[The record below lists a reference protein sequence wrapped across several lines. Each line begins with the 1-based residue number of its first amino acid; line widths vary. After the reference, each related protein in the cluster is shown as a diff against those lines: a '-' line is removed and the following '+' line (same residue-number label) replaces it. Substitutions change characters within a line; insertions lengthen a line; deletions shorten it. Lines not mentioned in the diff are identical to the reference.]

1 MYIVDNKSNLA
12 LNFRS
17 DLFFAQRNK
26 YGKDY
31 GKMAEI
37 KQYLSSNK
45 EIENLYLRFFFTNE
59 LSI

>member
-1 MYIVDNKSNLA
+1 MKREIAMYIVDNKSNLA

-17 DLFFAQRNK
+17 DL
-26 YGKDY
+26 DY